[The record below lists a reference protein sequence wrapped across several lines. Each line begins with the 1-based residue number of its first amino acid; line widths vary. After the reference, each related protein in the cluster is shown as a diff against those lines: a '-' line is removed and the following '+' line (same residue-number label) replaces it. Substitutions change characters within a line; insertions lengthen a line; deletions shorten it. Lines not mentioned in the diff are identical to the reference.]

1 MIRPHVVIVGGGFGG
16 LQVARGLRRAAVD
29 ITLVDKRNFHLFQ
42 PLLYQVAT
50 GGLGPAEIA
59 APLRSL
65 FRKQPNLRVL
75 CAEVVDIDPVQ
86 QTAVLHD
93 GQDLRW
99 DYLVIAAGASNNY
112 FGNDSWAP
120 HAPGLKTVED
130 AQEIRRRALS
140 ALETAERIRD
150 ASERAQWL
158 TFVVVGGG
166 PTGVEMAGALAE
178 LVHVTVR
185 DEFRA
190 FDPRTARVLLLEGA
204 PRVLTPYPEP
214 LSENARLSL
223 QRLGVEVLTG
233 AMVQEI
239 APDRVVYTHGEETF
253 ILPTRTVVWAAGVRA
268 APLAAVLAQR
278 TNATTDR
285 QGRIVVAPDLTVPGF
300 PNIFVIGDMA
310 HYAHQGGMPL
320 PGVAPVATQQGHYVA
335 QRIQRLLSGDATM
348 PPFRYVDRGNMAV
361 IGRKA
366 AVAQIGRLCFTG
378 WFAWLMWLFVHLMFL
393 VGFENR
399 LLVFVQWAWNYFT
412 RNRRAR
418 LILGTDRQSYAAKTN
433 APHGAPALRE

>member
-1 MIRPHVVIVGGGFGG
+1 MIVGGGFGG

-75 CAEVVDIDPVQ
+75 CAEVVDIDPAQ
-86 QTAVLHD
+86 QTVALHD
-93 GQDLRW
+93 GHKLHW
-99 DYLVIAAGASNNY
+99 DYLVVAAGASNNY
-112 FGNDSWAP
+112 FGNDSWAA

-130 AQEIRRRALS
+130 AQEIRRRVLS
-140 ALETAERIRD
+140 ALETAERID
-150 ASERAQWL
+150 DPSERAAWL

-178 LVHVTVR
+178 LAHVTMR

-190 FDPRTARVLLLEGA
+190 FDPRTARILLLEGA
-204 PRVLTPYPEP
+204 PRVLTAYPEP
-214 LSENARLSL
+214 LSENARQSL
-223 QRLGVEVLTG
+223 HRLGVEVLTG
-233 AMVQEI
+233 ALVQHI
-239 APDRVVYTHGEETF
+239 APDHIVYTHGQETF

-268 APLAAVLAQR
+268 APLAATLAQR
-278 TNATTDR
+278 TNAPTDR
-285 QGRIVVAPDLTVPGF
+285 LGRLIVEPDLSL
-300 PNIFVIGDMA
+300 PNYPHIFVIGDMA
-310 HYAHQGGMPL
+310 HFAHQNGTPL
-320 PGVAPVATQQGHYVA
+320 PGVAPVATQQGQYVA
-335 QRIQRLLSGDATM
+335 QRIRSLMAGDTT
-348 PPFRYVDRGNMAV
+348 PPSPFRYFDKGNMAV

-366 AVAQIGRLCFTG
+366 AVAQVGRLHFTG

-418 LILGTDRQSYAAKTN
+418 LILGTAHPANTPTPP
-433 APHGAPALRE
+433 APQEATRR

>member
-1 MIRPHVVIVGGGFGG
+1 VIRPHVVIVGGGFGG

-75 CAEVVDIDPVQ
+75 CAEVVDIDPAR
-86 QTAVLHD
+86 QTVSLHD
-93 GQDLRW
+93 GHALRW
-99 DYLVIAAGASNNY
+99 DHLVVAAGASNNY
-112 FGNDSWAP
+112 FGNDSWAA

-130 AQEIRRRALS
+130 AQEIRRRVLS
-140 ALETAERIRD
+140 ALETAERVD
-150 ASERAQWL
+150 DPNERTPWL

-178 LVHVTVR
+178 LVHVTMR

-190 FDPRTARVLLLEGA
+190 FDPRTARILLLEGA

-214 LSENARLSL
+214 LSENARQSL

-233 AMVQEI
+233 ALVQHI
-239 APDRVVYTHGEETF
+239 APDHIVYTHGQETF

-268 APLAAVLAQR
+268 ASLATTLAQR
-278 TNATTDR
+278 TNAPTDR
-285 QGRIVVAPDLTVPGF
+285 LGRLIVEPDLSLPDH

-310 HYAHQGGMPL
+310 HFAHQNGTPL
-320 PGVAPVATQQGHYVA
+320 PGVAPVATQQGQYVA
-335 QRIQRLLSGDATM
+335 QRIRRLMAGDTTT
-348 PPFRYVDRGNMAV
+348 PSPFRYLDKGNMAV

-366 AVAQIGRLCFTG
+366 AVAQVGRLHFTG

-418 LILGTDRQSYAAKTN
+418 LILGTAHQAHTPASP
-433 APHGAPALRE
+433 APQEATRH

>member
-1 MIRPHVVIVGGGFGG
+1 VIRLHVVIVGAGFGG

-65 FRKQPNLRVL
+65 FRQQPNLRVL
-75 CAEVVDIDPVQ
+75 CAEVVDIDPAH
-86 QTAVLHD
+86 QTVSLHD
-93 GQDLRW
+93 GQPVRW

-112 FGNDSWAP
+112 FGNDSWAA

-130 AQEIRRRALS
+130 AQEIRRRVLS
-140 ALETAERIRD
+140 ALETAERID
-150 ASERAQWL
+150 DPSERAAWL

-178 LVHVTVR
+178 LAHVTMR

-190 FDPRTARVLLLEGA
+190 FDPRTARILLLEGA
-204 PRVLTPYPEP
+204 PRVLTAYPEP
-214 LSENARLSL
+214 LSENARQSL
-223 QRLGVEVLTG
+223 HRLGVEVLTG
-233 AMVQEI
+233 ALVQHI
-239 APDRVVYTHGEETF
+239 APDHIVYTHGQETF

-268 APLAAVLAQR
+268 APLATVLAQR
-278 TNATTDR
+278 TNAPTDR
-285 QGRIVVAPDLTVPGF
+285 LGRLIVEPDLSL
-300 PNIFVIGDMA
+300 PNYPPIFVIGDIA
-310 HYAHQGGMPL
+310 HFAHQNGTPL
-320 PGVAPVATQQGHYVA
+320 PGVAPVATQQGQYVA
-335 QRIQRLLSGDATM
+335 QRIRRLMAGDTT
-348 PPFRYVDRGNMAV
+348 PPSPFRYTDKGNMAV
-361 IGRKA
+361 IGRKS
-366 AVAQIGRLCFTG
+366 AVAQIGRLHFTG

-418 LILGTDRQSYAAKTN
+418 LILGTAHPANTP
-433 APHGAPALRE
+433 APPAPQEATRH

>member
-1 MIRPHVVIVGGGFGG
+1 VIRPRVVIVGGGFGG

-29 ITLVDKRNFHLFQ
+29 ITLIDKRNFHLFQ

-75 CAEVVDIDPVQ
+75 CAEVVDIDPAH
-86 QTAVLHD
+86 QTVALHD
-93 GQDLRW
+93 GQALRW
-99 DYLVIAAGASNNY
+99 DYLVVAAGASNNY
-112 FGNDSWAP
+112 FGNDSWAA

-130 AQEIRRRALS
+130 AQEIRRRVLS
-140 ALETAERIRD
+140 ALETAERID
-150 ASERAQWL
+150 DPNERTPWL

-190 FDPRTARVLLLEGA
+190 FDPRTARILLLEGA
-204 PRVLTPYPEP
+204 PRVLTAYPEP
-214 LSENARLSL
+214 LSENARQSL

-233 AMVQEI
+233 ALVQHI
-239 APDRVVYTHGEETF
+239 APDHIVYTHGQETF

-268 APLAAVLAQR
+268 APLATVLAQR
-278 TNATTDR
+278 TNAPTDR
-285 QGRIVVAPDLTVPGF
+285 LGRLVVEPDLSLPNY

-310 HYAHQGGMPL
+310 HFAHQNGAPL
-320 PGVAPVATQQGHYVA
+320 PGVAPVATQQGQYVA
-335 QRIQRLLSGDATM
+335 RRILGLMTGNASM

-366 AVAQIGRLCFTG
+366 AVAQIGRLHFTG

-418 LILGTDRQSYAAKTN
+418 LILDTSYQSHTS
-433 APHGAPALRE
+433 APLTPQEATRH

>member
-1 MIRPHVVIVGGGFGG
+1 MNRPHVVIVGGGFGG

-75 CAEVVDIDPVQ
+75 CAEVVDIDAAR
-86 QTAVLHD
+86 QTVSLHD
-93 GQDLRW
+93 GHALRW
-99 DYLVIAAGASNNY
+99 DYLVVAAGASNNY
-112 FGNDSWAP
+112 FGNDSWAA

-130 AQEIRRRALS
+130 AQEIRRRVLS
-140 ALETAERIRD
+140 ALETAERID
-150 ASERAQWL
+150 DPHERTPWL

-178 LVHVTVR
+178 LAHVTMR

-190 FDPRTARVLLLEGA
+190 FDPRTARILLLEGA

-214 LSENARLSL
+214 LSENARQSL

-233 AMVQEI
+233 ALVQHI
-239 APDRVVYTHGEETF
+239 APDHIVYTHGQETF

-268 APLAAVLAQR
+268 APLATTLAQR
-278 TNATTDR
+278 TNTPTDR
-285 QGRIVVAPDLTVPGF
+285 LGRLIVQPDLSLPDH
-300 PNIFVIGDMA
+300 PNLFVIGDMA
-310 HYAHQGGMPL
+310 HFAHQNGTPL
-320 PGVAPVATQQGHYVA
+320 PGVAPVATQQGQYVA
-335 QRIQRLLSGDATM
+335 QRIRRLMAGDTT
-348 PPFRYVDRGNMAV
+348 PPSPFRYLDKGNMAV

-366 AVAQIGRLCFTG
+366 AVAQVGRLHFTG

-399 LLVFVQWAWNYFT
+399 LLVFVQWALNYFT

-418 LILGTDRQSYAAKTN
+418 LILGTAYQAHT
-433 APHGAPALRE
+433 PALPTPQEATRH